1 MSNDS
6 TKDDANVIDMT
17 TRQPAAARDKV
28 AERERLERGMFE
40 KTDGRT
46 LRRVGET
53 VHVSVRVAPAAKDR
67 LHRLAAGTGKS
78 YREVVEEA
86 LEYYEQMLKGI
97 SK

>member
-53 VHVSVRVAPAAKDR
+53 VHVSVRVAPASKDR
-67 LHRLAAGTGKS
+67 LHRLAAGQNMS
-78 YREVVEEA
+78 YRDVVEQA
-86 LEYYEQMLKGI
+86 LEHYEQMLKGN